1 MSKKWYGSIDNRI
14 EENKMHVDEI
24 KVGTPVTM
32 YLWSDRNAYEV
43 IGVETQKK
51 VTIREFDAIHTGG
64 AYENKWELKSNEKNP
79 SIKIAKRG
87 NYWYQVAE
95 VTPEEAEQI
104 KASEDMQAQISCAL
118 NGFNLD
124 EIIET
129 GKTKRKYTRVNVSFG
144 TADYYYDYEF

>member
-1 MSKKWYGSIDNRI
+1 MSKKWYGSINNRI
-14 EENKMHVDEI
+14 EENKMYVDEI

-32 YLWSDRNAYEV
+32 YSWSDRNAYEV

-51 VTIREFDAIHTGG
+51 VTIREFDAIHIGE

-79 SIKIAKRG
+79 AIKIAKRG
-87 NYWYQVAE
+87 NYWYQVTE

-104 KASEDMQAQISCAL
+104 KSSEDIDAQISCAL

-144 TADYYYDYEF
+144 KADYYYDYEF